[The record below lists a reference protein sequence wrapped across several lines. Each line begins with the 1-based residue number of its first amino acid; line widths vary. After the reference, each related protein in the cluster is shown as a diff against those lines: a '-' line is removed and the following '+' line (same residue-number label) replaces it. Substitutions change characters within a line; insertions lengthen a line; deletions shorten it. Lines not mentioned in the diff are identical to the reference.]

1 MVSQTSTRHG
11 CDYVTHPCLL
21 VPHKGCRRCLN
32 AVSGIWWGVLGLEWV
47 AEAAELDG
55 VEGWAEVGVVVLD
68 AGLAYGLAE
77 LAGGFV
83 ALAGADVGEGV
94 EDCFGEFVLAG
105 GEAAVGVAESDGVL
119 VVELFFYEFDFVWG
133 PGDAAEHA
141 GEFDEAVGAFHLVD
155 EVDVVVLG

>member
-1 MVSQTSTRHG
+1 M
-11 CDYVTHPCLL
+11 
-21 VPHKGCRRCLN
+21 
-32 AVSGIWWGVLGLEWV
+32 SGIWWGVLGLEWV

-55 VEGWAEVGVVVLD
+55 VEGWAEVGVVVFD

-119 VVELFFYEFDFVWG
+119 VRSWWCLRPAQDTGVTTSHTRVC
-133 PGDAAEHA
+133 
-141 GEFDEAVGAFHLVD
+141 
-155 EVDVVVLG
+155 